1 MSITH
6 LQTEVFEKERKKK
19 KDKTENIKRNK
30 SNKSQRS
37 EQKSRY
43 LQFVWAFQGAFSF

>member
-6 LQTEVFEKERKKK
+6 LQTEVFKKKKK

-37 EQKSRY
+37 DQKSRY

>member
-6 LQTEVFEKERKKK
+6 LQTEVFKKKKK